1 MVRNRAPE
9 NLEIPV
15 RLSEAPRNG
24 DLLHGELAAR
34 NQPFVQTNVLGLLRI
49 DNAYYLTKV
58 R

>member
-49 DNAYYLTKV
+49 DNA
-58 R
+58 